1 MNMDQIIQ
9 KHEELS
15 YKLRVALSTME
26 RKTTINEIHK
36 ELIELQRQCPHF
48 SLEHN
53 FEIIDGECP
62 YCGKQLEAIRN
73 DKGY

>member
-9 KHEELS
+9 KHTELS
-15 YKLRVALSTME
+15 YKLNYSLSTME
-26 RKTTINEIHK
+26 RKSTINEIHR

-48 SLEHN
+48 SLEHS
-53 FEIIDGECP
+53 FAIIDGECP
-62 YCGKQLEAIRN
+62 YCGKQLEEIRN